1 MSKEIFSKYSTN
13 AEELL
18 RVDGRLVVQTL
29 KCASVNVELVGEP
42 LIGVTRAA
50 EFVADKVAYVY
61 LHSGCCLRAWLPI
74 PYMHSDDH
82 RQKKKASNLVSNVR
96 SWKLPL

>member
-1 MSKEIFSKYSTN
+1 MSKEVFPKYSAN

-29 KCASVNVELVGEP
+29 KSASVNVELVGEP
-42 LIGVTRAA
+42 LVGVPLAA
-50 EFVADKVAYVY
+50 EFAADKVAYVY

-74 PYMHSDDH
+74 PYMHSDNH

>member
-1 MSKEIFSKYSTN
+1 MSKEVFSKYSTN

-42 LIGVTRAA
+42 LVGVSLAA
-50 EFVADKVAYVY
+50 
-61 LHSGCCLRAWLPI
+61 
-74 PYMHSDDH
+74 
-82 RQKKKASNLVSNVR
+82 
-96 SWKLPL
+96 

>member
-1 MSKEIFSKYSTN
+1 MSKEIFSKYSAN

-18 RVDGRLVVQTL
+18 RIDGRFVVQTL
-29 KCASVNVELVGEP
+29 KSASVNVELVSEP
-42 LIGVTRAA
+42 LVGSSLAT

-74 PYMHSDDH
+74 PYMHFDDH